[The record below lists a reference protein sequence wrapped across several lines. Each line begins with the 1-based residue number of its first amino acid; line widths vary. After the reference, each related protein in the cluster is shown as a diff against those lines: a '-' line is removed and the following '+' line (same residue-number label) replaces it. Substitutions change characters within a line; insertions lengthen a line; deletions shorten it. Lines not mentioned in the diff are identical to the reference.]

1 MNNQIIW
8 YETKEIIGWVI
19 IGLFILTVIIYSVI
33 DSYLNLSK
41 FECIKKTIVRSNSKV
56 KPL

>member
-1 MNNQIIW
+1 MISH
-8 YETKEIIGWVI
+8 ETKEIIGWVI

-33 DSYLNLSK
+33 DSYLNLGK
-41 FECIKKTIVRSNSKV
+41 LECIKKTIVRSNSKV